1 MMELRRRIVQQ
12 GVPQEIGAVRVPHIR
27 ESRRRIESAHQYVM
41 IHEPTRLPMADPR
54 REEREYREIAIGPR
68 EGAKHALLA
77 LGLLFDGARDLV
89 SPEPF
94 VADAMDHENDVGDL
108 VVWGGGQRIGH
119 VSASD
124 RDFFEI
130 VVAVAGGFR
139 QQQEPRLIRQSEFS
153 TNVREG
159 FAVRRQTAD
168 RVLQHLAL
176 VSFRFSHFYGAVM
189 RGVWRLE
196 QNKGGIVAPMDD
208 DINRVVRRNQII
220 DSAQDLNH
228 ENRWRSLA
236 SGESSPRRRNS

>member
-1 MMELRRRIVQQ
+1 
-12 GVPQEIGAVRVPHIR
+12 
-27 ESRRRIESAHQYVM
+27 
-41 IHEPTRLPMADPR
+41 
-54 REEREYREIAIGPR
+54 
-68 EGAKHALLA
+68 
-77 LGLLFDGARDLV
+77 
-89 SPEPF
+89 
-94 VADAMDHENDVGDL
+94 MDHENNVGDL

-124 RDFFEI
+124 GDFFEI

-139 QQQEPRLIRQSEFS
+139 QQQEPRLIRQSEFCDKRP
-153 TNVREG
+153 REICRP
-159 FAVRRQTAD
+159 AREPAD

-176 VSFRFSHFYGAVM
+176 VSFWFSHFYGAVM

-208 DINRVVRRNQII
+208 DIDRVVRRNQII

-236 SGESSPRRRNS
+236 SGKSPPSTAQFMSARRALFHEPV

>member
-1 MMELRRRIVQQ
+1 M
-12 GVPQEIGAVRVPHIR
+12 PHIR
-27 ESRRRIESAHQYVM
+27 EFRCRIESAHRYVM

-54 REEREYREIAIGPR
+54 RDEREYREIAIGPR
-68 EGAKHALLA
+68 EGAKHALIA
-77 LGLLFDGARDLV
+77 LGLLFDGARYLV

-108 VVWGGGQRIGH
+108 LVWRGGQRIGH
-119 VSASD
+119 VSGSD
-124 RDFFEI
+124 GDFFEI
-130 VVAVAGGFR
+130 IAAVAGGFR

-168 RVLQHLAL
+168 RVLQQFAL
-176 VSFRFSHFYGAVM
+176 ISFRLAHFYGAVM

-196 QNKGGIVAPMDD
+196 QNKGGVVAPMDD
-208 DINRVVRRNQII
+208 DIDRVVRRNQII

-228 ENRWRSLA
+228 ENRWRGHA
-236 SGESSPRRRNS
+236 SEESPPSTAQFMSARRALFHEPV